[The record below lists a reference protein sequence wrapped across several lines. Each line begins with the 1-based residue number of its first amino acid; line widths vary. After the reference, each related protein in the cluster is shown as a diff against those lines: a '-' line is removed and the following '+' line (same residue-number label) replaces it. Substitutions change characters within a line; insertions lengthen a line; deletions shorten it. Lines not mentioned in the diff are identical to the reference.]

1 MKLFEMFDRVNKT
14 QTNES
19 FLNKR
24 RMFEHENNIKLFDDN
39 LNENDNN
46 KRELALGFL
55 IKNDLETTPEEF
67 YESLMKSK
75 HPDMLTPYSVSE
87 LSKMKLFK
95 IPDMDI
101 GYALKEFG
109 NEGYKELVAVHN
121 NEPDVKGIGK
131 DLVQSA
137 VKNGAC
143 YLDHFDGFLTSL
155 YQSMG
160 FDEYKREPYN
170 SEYDPDGKFKS
181 KYGESDVIYRKH
193 RSCN

>member
-19 FLNKR
+19 FLIKR
-24 RMFEHENNIKLFDDN
+24 RMFEYDNNIRLFEDN
-39 LNENDNN
+39 LNESDNN
-46 KRELALGFL
+46 KRELALEFL

-67 YESLMKSK
+67 QESLMKSK
-75 HPDMLTPYSVSE
+75 HPDMLTPYSLSE
-87 LSKMKLFK
+87 LSRMKLFK

-101 GYALKEFG
+101 GYALKEFD

-121 NEPDVKGIGK
+121 NEPDVNGIGK
-131 DLVQSA
+131 ELIKSA
-137 VKNGAC
+137 IRNGAC

-160 FDEYKREPYN
+160 FEEYNREPYN
-170 SEYDPDGKFKS
+170 PEYDPSGSFKS